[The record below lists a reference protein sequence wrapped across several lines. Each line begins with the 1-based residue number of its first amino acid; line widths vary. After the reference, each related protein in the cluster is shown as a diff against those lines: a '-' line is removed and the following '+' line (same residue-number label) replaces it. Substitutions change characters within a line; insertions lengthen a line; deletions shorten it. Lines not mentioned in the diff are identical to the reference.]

1 MFGVSNWLVAATVV
15 LATAVYGIFK
25 VVYMRTRFRGLPQP
39 PKHSWIWGHTTIW
52 EELAATLPPFTHP
65 QHVYTLMA
73 RKYDLP
79 GVFYVDMWPFVESQ
93 VVITDPD
100 AARLVL
106 ATTPYYPKHPT
117 IERFLRPFTG
127 PGSIAASNGDRWR
140 YNHRMVG
147 SGFSPSHVKPMAGM
161 IAEQVLVFHDRLRR
175 LAAAAEPFS
184 MEEESAKTVFDVI
197 GKIVF
202 GVSLEAQRS
211 GSPLLEDLRASI
223 NPATTFIGTRNP
235 WKRRAAEKSLRALR
249 ARVRETLAGEMRE
262 RLRVL
267 QDEKELPS
275 RRQAKSVLDRIV
287 LDRIQSGQGATLDDE
302 FIDTAVTNLKALL
315 LGGHGTTTDTFTWA
329 TMLLSLYPDVL
340 ARVRA
345 EHDAHFPPDL
355 SATAE
360 LLAADPTKTN
370 AMSYTNAVLKETLRF
385 FPIGFTIRQAPPG
398 VTHLDWA
405 GRRWPVADLMVVPCA
420 HATHMDPKVWGPDAG
435 SFRPDRFLDDEA
447 GKGEGEG
454 EGKGDGAGGEE
465 EGTRHRFAWRPFER
479 GPRACIAQDLAM
491 DELRIMLVLTAR
503 WFDFETVVEGTT
515 RRVEYM
521 DLDQKVG
528 DLAFQMVGMEARP
541 RHDMRMK
548 VRLRD
553 QAA

>member
-275 RRQAKSVLDRIV
+275 RRQAKSVLDRI
-287 LDRIQSGQGATLDDE
+287 
-302 FIDTAVTNLKALL
+302 
-315 LGGHGTTTDTFTWA
+315 
-329 TMLLSLYPDVL
+329 
-340 ARVRA
+340 
-345 EHDAHFPPDL
+345 HDAHFPPDL

-447 GKGEGEG
+447 GRGEGEG

-548 VRLRD
+548 VHLREE
-553 QAA
+553 AA